1 MGWNREKLP
10 TLESHVYNE
19 NGAEIMVYNM
29 KRHPKK
35 KRTRDKKRRK
45 REVEE
50 DNKKKE
56 KRKTIDHATR
66 A

>member
-1 MGWNREKLP
+1 MRWDKEKLSAP
-10 TLESHVYNE
+10 DSHVYGE
-19 NGAEIMVYNM
+19 NGVYNI
-29 KRHPKK
+29 KRDSK
-35 KRTRDKKRRK
+35 KRAQRKKRRK